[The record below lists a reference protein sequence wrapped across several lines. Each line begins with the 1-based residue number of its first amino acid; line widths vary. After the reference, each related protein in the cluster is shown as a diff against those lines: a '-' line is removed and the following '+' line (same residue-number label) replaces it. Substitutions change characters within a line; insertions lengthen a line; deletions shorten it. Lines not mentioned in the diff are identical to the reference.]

1 MSGSE
6 RSLSARLYIQQQGSS
21 TRQGSIPLALLGAL
35 AKMRQHVIC
44 FLHDQTVHTRNN
56 ILDQTTDQTSGGV
69 RDEGE
74 MRRPYAKGDRIRQK

>member
-6 RSLSARLYIQQQGSS
+6 RA
-21 TRQGSIPLALLGAL
+21 PLHTAAGVVDETGVDTFGAL